1 TGRKVGYVRLKDP
14 DVPINDVAHLSL
26 DNPSKKCL
34 DLLSRLANQA
44 IDLNVSLAT
53 AGSPPPQPLIAQ
65 FFQNIQAFPA
75 QQPEGAVNG

>member
-1 TGRKVGYVRLKDP
+1 
-14 DVPINDVAHLSL
+14 
-26 DNPSKKCL
+26 
-34 DLLSRLANQA
+34 
-44 IDLNVSLAT
+44 LAT